1 VVLQLRLSFT
11 WQQRSSETVRAV
23 VVQHGKAF
31 GSTMIVERG
40 ARVGGRNLMK
50 SRIIGTNIYRGLDLI
65 S

>member
-1 VVLQLRLSFT
+1 M
-11 WQQRSSETVRAV
+11 
-23 VVQHGKAF
+23 AF

-40 ARVGGRNLMK
+40 ARVGGQNLMK